1 MALKYIIKKMT
12 EFLNLQVYGVPIATY
27 GLVGLTTAI
36 LAYATSISEMGE
48 NVSKSLTDITESPMA
63 SLSSMNPLA
72 PSSEKQ
78 AEEPASALFASTE
91 KEETSGLEENE
102 NSASPFAGLKGGK
115 RRRNKTPKSK
125 KSKNKEGK
133 TKKNKSKSKK

>member
-1 MALKYIIKKMT
+1 MA

-48 NVSKSLTDITESPMA
+48 TVSKSLTDITESPMA
-63 SLSSMNPLA
+63 SLSKMNPLA
-72 PSSEKQ
+72 SSSENPDK
-78 AEEPASALFASTE
+78 ESEPSLFASTE
-91 KEETSGLEENE
+91 KEPPGLEENE
-102 NSASPFAGLKGGK
+102 KSESPFTGLKGGK
-115 RRRNKTPKSK
+115 RRRNKTPKLK